1 MTTRVLKATVPA
13 SAAEVIERL
22 ADGAAFPSYAE
33 DILSVAPTADGD
45 QEWVLAFRGGT
56 AGWVQRTRRAEP
68 HGTADVQP
76 TEPAEPHGTA
86 DVQPTEPAGRPGP
99 AGEQSYRIEFE
110 QVSGDFQHLK
120 GAWTSTDVPGG
131 SEVAFEVSY
140 STSVPH
146 LAGAIDSA
154 VGHVLLRSAHQVIS
168 AVGGPARVTAGGH
181 HLS

>member
-13 SAAEVIERL
+13 TAAEVIERL
-22 ADGAAFPSYAE
+22 ADGTAFPSYAE
-33 DILSVAPTADGD
+33 DIVSVERTEDGE
-45 QEWVLAFRGGT
+45 QSWVLAFRGG
-56 AGWVQRTRRAEP
+56 AARWVQRTERA
-68 HGTADVQP
+68 D
-76 TEPAEPHGTA
+76 
-86 DVQPTEPAGRPGP
+86 R
-99 AGEQSYRIEFE
+99 GEEAYRIEFE
-110 QVSGDFQHLK
+110 QVDGDFRHLK

>member
-33 DILSVAPTADGD
+33 DILSVADTVDGD
-45 QEWVLAFRGGT
+45 QEWLLAFRGGT
-56 AGWVQRTRRAEP
+56 AGWVQRYERADR
-68 HGTADVQP
+68 ADVQRS
-76 TEPAEPHGTA
+76 ESADRA
-86 DVQPTEPAGRPGP
+86 DVQRSESADVRPTERATPA
-99 AGEQSYRIEFE
+99 EQSYRIEFE

-181 HLS
+181 YLS